1 MENLEALTQQAL
13 DAVAASSDMAALDQ
27 VRVQYLG
34 KKGEIS
40 ALMKKPGQCC
50 SGRSPESRRGD

>member
-13 DAVAASSDMAALDQ
+13 AAIAAAKDSAALEQ

-34 KKGEIS
+34 KKGRFQ
-40 ALMKKPGQCC
+40 P
-50 SGRSPESRRGD
+50 